1 MSTFSL
7 QQVESLFDRL
17 IALPADAREQALQQ
31 CAEPPAL
38 VARVR
43 ALLAADTAADE
54 ALASMVAEAAADVVS
69 ATSPAPVSA
78 PTTFAAGSL
87 AGAWRLLRML
97 GQGGMGTVFLA
108 ARDGDTG
115 DHRVAVKLLH
125 TPHAAQ
131 ELHTRF
137 RRERRILERL
147 QHPLIARLLDSGTT
161 TDGTPYLVMD
171 YVNGVAL
178 DVWCTEQQL
187 SVARRVALL
196 HAICD
201 VVQHAH
207 DAFVVHRDL
216 KPANI
221 LVTRDGAPVL
231 LDFGI
236 AKLLDPDTT
245 THTEPS
251 RMQAMTFAYA
261 SPEQLCGEQVTH
273 QSDLWSLGAIA
284 YRLLT
289 QHPPYNIARCAPL
302 EVARRVSAGPP
313 PPPSTRVPEEFAP
326 LLRGDLDAILL
337 QALQPDPAR
346 RYVTVAEF
354 GADFARWLA
363 REPVSAPRALGAS
376 TH

>member
-17 IALPADAREQALQQ
+17 VALPADAREQALQQ
-31 CAEPPAL
+31 CPEPPAL
-38 VARVR
+38 VAQVR
-43 ALLAADTAADE
+43 ALLAADTVADE

-69 ATSPAPVSA
+69 ATSPAPMSA
-78 PTTFAAGSL
+78 PTSLAAGSL
-87 AGAWRLLRML
+87 AGEWRLLRVL

-108 ARDGDTG
+108 ARDGDTS
-115 DHRVAVKLLH
+115 DTRVAVKLLH
-125 TPHAAQ
+125 TPHVAQ

-147 QHPLIARLLDSGTT
+147 QHPLIARLLESGATS
-161 TDGTPYLVMD
+161 DGTPYLVMD

-178 DVWCTEQQL
+178 DVWCAEQQL

-207 DAFVVHRDL
+207 EAFVVHRDL
-216 KPANI
+216 KPENI

-236 AKLLDPDTT
+236 AKLLDPDNTAQ
-245 THTEPS
+245 TEPS
-251 RMQAMTFAYA
+251 RLQAMTFAYA
-261 SPEQLCGEQVTH
+261 SPEQLWGEQVTH
-273 QSDLWSLGAIA
+273 QSDIWSLGVIA

-289 QHPPYNIARCAPL
+289 QHPPYDIARCAPL

-313 PPPSTRVPEEFAP
+313 PPPSTRVPDALAP

-337 QALQPDPAR
+337 QALQPEPSR
-346 RYVTVAEF
+346 RYRSAAEL
-354 GADFARWLA
+354 GADFARWLGGD
-363 REPVSAPRALGAS
+363 PVSAPRVTGA
-376 TH
+376 TAR